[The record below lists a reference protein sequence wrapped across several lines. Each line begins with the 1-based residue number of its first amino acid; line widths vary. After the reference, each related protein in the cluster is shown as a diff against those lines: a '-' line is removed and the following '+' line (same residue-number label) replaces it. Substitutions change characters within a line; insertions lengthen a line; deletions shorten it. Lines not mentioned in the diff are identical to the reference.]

1 MSKKFLI
8 PFAVLCA
15 FSAPSIA
22 LAGSES
28 RERAQNRKFMF
39 DYAKCVVKE
48 RHDRAA
54 EAILSDSDNATIS
67 KKYSDLIRGEC
78 LVSAVGGG
86 AQAKFGGDLYRYALA
101 DALVNFDFTK
111 SAESDFSNRLPL
123 AHIAM
128 PSQAELDADLGKIT
142 SKKKREAAKIEFNQR
157 LGVTWLSR
165 FGECVVR
172 RNPVK
177 TRLWLLTPAAIPEE
191 TSRINDLRE
200 DFNACL
206 AQGTMSFNRESMR
219 GTIALNYYRLAK
231 ATPQPVAGKSN

>member
-8 PFAVLCA
+8 PFAILFA
-15 FSAPSIA
+15 LGAPSFA
-22 LAGSES
+22 LAGAAS
-28 RERAQNRKFMF
+28 RERAQNRKIMF

-48 RHDRAA
+48 RRDRAA
-54 EAILSDSDNATIS
+54 EAILSDSDNDAIL
-67 KKYSDLIRGEC
+67 KKYSDLIRGNC
-78 LVSAVGGG
+78 LDSAVGGG
-86 AQAKFGGDLYRYALA
+86 AQMKFGGDFYRYALA
-101 DALVNFDFTK
+101 DALVNSDFSK

-123 AHIAM
+123 AHIAL
-128 PSQAELDADLGKIT
+128 PSQSELDAVLGKIT
-142 SKKKREAAKIEFNQR
+142 SKKKREAAQIEFNQR
-157 LGVTWLSR
+157 LGVAWLSR

-172 RNPVK
+172 HNPVK
-177 TRLWLLTPAAIPEE
+177 ARLWLLTPTAIPEE

-219 GTIALNYYRLAK
+219 GTVALNYYRLAK